1 MHHARWGDS
10 SGNYESPRERHRRE
24 LEKLRDEAGE
34 IAERLAMKLH
44 DSPDLYYKKESFE
57 HDGAK
62 FTVIV
67 KIEK

>member
-1 MHHARWGDS
+1 M
-10 SGNYESPRERHRRE
+10 
-24 LEKLRDEAGE
+24 EAGE

-57 HDGAK
+57 YDGAK

-67 KIEK
+67 KLERQHEGD